1 MEKFSALLAI
11 CAGNSPVTGEFP
23 TQRPVTRS
31 FDVFFDRRMNKRL
44 SKQRWGWW
52 FETPSCPLWRH
63 CNGHDIT
70 HIQQKE
76 IFTSAK
82 KTIHEG
88 MIKYAL
94 LLHSDAIWRHRSE
107 LTLSR
112 VMAWW
117 PMAPSHYLNKCWL
130 LIKCF
135 LCHPPESNL
144 TASVQTTMLYFA
156 LKVILKLLPHA
167 PGTSEFTF
175 SIGFG
180 IGIGFKTQCASTE
193 CKPTTNTLTF
203 ICCHFE
209 GLHIVVELFP
219 RIDIV
224 ITIKPLIGNK
234 IKLSITQV

>member
-31 FDVFFDRRMNKRL
+31 FDVFFDLRMNKRL
-44 SKQRWGWW
+44 SKHRWGWW

-82 KTIHEG
+82 KTIHGG

-94 LLHSDAIWRHRSE
+94 LLPSDAIWRHRSE

-156 LKVILKLLPHA
+156 LEIILRITATCPRDQWVHFQYRFRISKPNVHLRNANRQQTHLHSFAVILKVCTSSSNCFHELTLWLPSNLL
-167 PGTSEFTF
+167 
-175 SIGFG
+175 
-180 IGIGFKTQCASTE
+180 
-193 CKPTTNTLTF
+193 
-203 ICCHFE
+203 
-209 GLHIVVELFP
+209 
-219 RIDIV
+219 
-224 ITIKPLIGNK
+224 
-234 IKLSITQV
+234 